1 MIFAVISGTI
11 VGILLLISFFIIIII
26 IVLLCRRRKKSKKA
40 HNIDDKY
47 EPSSNPHQHT
57 YNTSDQSQHDDTDN
71 NASSQLGIDP
81 TSRLETVN
89 ELYIPTEVKSLEQH
103 GHDRSGSCDVI
114 ITSNSSYIVSPNSL
128 QTKKESEY
136 PYNYVQT
143 DDKLVQPYK
152 VLEPAT
158 SGGPYNKITDLDDN
172 VNIDSNPSNS
182 PLQDVKPS
190 YHILQVQL

>member
-1 MIFAVISGTI
+1 MNVAVISGVI
-11 VGILLLISFFIIIII
+11 VGTLLLIIIFSIITIIILLL
-26 IVLLCRRRKKSKKA
+26 CRGRKKSRKA

-57 YNTSDQSQHDDTDN
+57 HNTSDQSQHDDTDN
-71 NASSQLGIDP
+71 NASSQLGIDL
-81 TSRLETVN
+81 TSILETVN

-103 GHDRSGSCDVI
+103 GHDRSGSYDVI
-114 ITSNSSYIVSPNSL
+114 ITPNPSSPNSL

-136 PYNYVQT
+136 PYDYVQT
-143 DDKLVQPYK
+143 DKLVQPYK

-172 VNIDSNPSNS
+172 INIDPNPSNS
-182 PLQDVKPS
+182 PLQDVKPA
-190 YHILQVQL
+190 YHILQ